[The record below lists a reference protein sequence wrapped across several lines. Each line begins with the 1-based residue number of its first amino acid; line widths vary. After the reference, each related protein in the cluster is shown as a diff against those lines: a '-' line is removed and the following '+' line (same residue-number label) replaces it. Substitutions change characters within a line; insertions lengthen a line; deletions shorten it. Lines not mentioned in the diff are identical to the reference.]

1 MMKEKSQVMDID
13 RSIYDIKDV
22 ENNAYRI
29 KNGLTPEIIEK
40 ISKEKKNKP
49 TTLYGCSSS
58 DFKLCRYITR
68 YLPLIG
74 VRHWR
79 GLIWTILP
87 HM

>member
-22 ENNAYRI
+22 ENDAYRI
-29 KNGLTPEIIEK
+29 KSGLTPEIIEK
-40 ISKEKKNKP
+40 ISKER

-74 VRHWR
+74 GRR
-79 GLIWTILP
+79 SRT
-87 HM
+87 